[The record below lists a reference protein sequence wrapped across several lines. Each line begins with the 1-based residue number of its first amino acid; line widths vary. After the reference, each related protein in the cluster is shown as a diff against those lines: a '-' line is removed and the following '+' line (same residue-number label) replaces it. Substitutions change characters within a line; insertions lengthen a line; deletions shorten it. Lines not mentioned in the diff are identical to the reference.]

1 VELCEVMNTFKEQ
14 IHREEISHFTT
25 PQKFGRYLNS
35 MTLNRILH
43 RLMKMFYDYRKK
55 IDYTVL
61 DSSEL
66 PIVTAAITI
75 YGEPWKHESG
85 S

>member
-1 VELCEVMNTFKEQ
+1 
-14 IHREEISHFTT
+14 
-25 PQKFGRYLNS
+25 
-35 MTLNRILH
+35 
-43 RLMKMFYDYRKK
+43 MKMFYDYRKK